1 MEQVEFEISTIIA
14 APAQEIYA
22 AWLDSARHA
31 AMTGAA
37 AHCSDQVGGS
47 FEAWDGY
54 ISGVNLALEPGLRIV
69 QSWRTVEFSAADPD
83 SLIEVTLL
91 AVAGGT
97 SLTLRHSNLPEHGW
111 QYEQGW
117 VDSYF
122 EPMKE
127 YFARS

>member
-37 AHCSDQVGGS
+37 ARCSDQVGGS

-54 ISGVNLALEPGLRIV
+54 ISGVNLALDPGLRIV

-83 SLIEVTLL
+83 SQIEVTLL

-122 EPMKE
+122 
-127 YFARS
+127 